1 MRLSTLAEPGYPIG
15 RLIESAAGLA
25 ADGRSRTQ
33 RSLDGALPVL
43 AALGQREEPARQV
56 GVVEDARPCTE
67 DGGSD
72 RQDHLVD
79 AVGGEGLPGDVPSA
93 ADPGPGVPGGGDAVE
108 DLPQVALGTSHR
120 GAVGVGRRR
129 ARREL
134 IVVGDE
140 PDRKA
145 AVRQVVALSVEPPQ
159 RPAPDH
165 DGVDTGDEVL
175 EVALLAIAGDG
186 LEERHVVAGTGDPP
200 VDRHRRVPDDLH
212 AYDVRACSIA
222 ARRLS
227 AG

>member
-33 RSLDGALPVL
+33 RSLT
-43 AALGQREEPARQV
+43 EPFPYSRHSASVKSLR
-56 GVVEDARPCTE
+56 GRSAWSKTPAPCTE

-108 DLPQVALGTSHR
+108 DLPQVALGASHR